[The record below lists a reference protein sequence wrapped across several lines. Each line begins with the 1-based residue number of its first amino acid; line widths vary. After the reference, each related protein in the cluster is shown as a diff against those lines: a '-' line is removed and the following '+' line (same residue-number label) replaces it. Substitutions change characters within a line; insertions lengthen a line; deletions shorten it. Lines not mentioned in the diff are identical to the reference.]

1 MARFIEV
8 QAEQMPR
15 TLSILVGD
23 VVLFRASGGS
33 VRSGSGIVE
42 QLGAF
47 VESVVG
53 DNGAVLVPAGSP
65 NVVMFRASTAGIASV
80 AVVMGDP
87 WREPRTTNVEM
98 VVST

>member
-8 QAEQMPR
+8 QAGQIPR
-15 TLSILVGD
+15 TLSVLVGD

-33 VRSGSGIVE
+33 VRSGSGVVE

-53 DNGAVLVPAGSP
+53 DNGAVLVPAGAP
-65 NVVMFRASTAGIASV
+65 NVVLFRASAAGTASIA
-80 AVVMGDP
+80 VMTGDP
-87 WREPRTTNVEM
+87 WRESRATM
-98 VVST
+98 VKMTVSA